1 MPWIEEFNARPGTGE
16 KVCRV
21 LAECASSTGALHWTT
36 TLGGRATTLVW
47 SEERKG
53 RWGLDTVGPLLV
65 VPGCLKTHRAG
76 EEEVLKLEEHT
87 FLD

>member
-1 MPWIEEFNARPGTGE
+1 M
-16 KVCRV
+16 

-47 SEERKG
+47 SEDRKG
-53 RWGLDTVGPLLV
+53 RWGIDAACPLLV
-65 VPGCLKTHRAG
+65 VAGFLKTNRAG
-76 EEEVLKLEEHT
+76 EGEVLKLEEHT